1 MIFNIANCYSIFTG
15 LLLALRE
22 NLANFVD
29 KASVNQI
36 VKNAIK
42 GKTAKE
48 WGDSAGQP
56 HFENNSKFTI
66 KQLTNGKID
75 ENK

>member
-1 MIFNIANCYSIFTG
+1 MTSSSSERKSD
-15 LLLALRE
+15 LL
-22 NLANFVD
+22 D

-36 VKNAIK
+36 VKNDIK
-42 GKTAKE
+42 KKTAKE
-48 WGDSAGQP
+48 WGVSAGQP

-66 KQLTNGKID
+66 KQLKTGKIN